1 MTTGTP
7 NRLAAYDSTGTL
19 ATGPGAVGGPSGAWL
34 GLGSATSPGQLLHLG
49 DGNLLVD
56 GGGEL
61 AFVLKRGFTAGPGP
75 GGWITRPADGLSPSP
90 IFQIGRIIAAGD
102 GDPEVRLIYSD
113 DSAGERSVF
122 EVDRKGIV
130 ASVKSGYTA
139 GGPTAPSYGAIARGS
154 HFEGFLGLTE
164 AEPVFRL
171 NSWPFMGLEL
181 GDGAGSAVDVRLGRP
196 AQETLTAYILD
207 PSTGLE
213 AAGAGKLTVAGPG
226 ATTGSVATLSA
237 GDVSISLVAD
247 DGGTIVM
254 TGLTGSL
261 AEDVLVIDDAG
272 TVGRRPAPVG
282 FRTTTAAT
290 TIAAGD
296 RTLVV
301 LGTSPV
307 TLTLPAATAGR
318 ELQLLNHSSATV
330 TLSVA
335 VLTGAATSV
344 TTLTAGSSAVIVG
357 DGTDWRR
364 VAVG

>member
-1 MTTGTP
+1 
-7 NRLAAYDSTGTL
+7 
-19 ATGPGAVGGPSGAWL
+19 
-34 GLGSATSPGQLLHLG
+34 LGSATAPGQLLHLG
-49 DGNLLVD
+49 DGNLLID

-61 AFVLKRGFTAGPGP
+61 ALLLKRGFTAGPGP
-75 GGWITRPADGLSPSP
+75 GGWVTRPSDGLSPSP
-90 IFQIGRIIAAGD
+90 IFQLGRIIAAGD

-130 ASVKSGYTA
+130 ASVKSGYTS
-139 GGPTAPSYGAIARGS
+139 GGPTAPSYGALARGS
-154 HFEGFLGLTE
+154 HFEGFLGLTM

-196 AQETLTAYILD
+196 AQETLAAYILD

-213 AAGAGKLTVAGPG
+213 AAGAGKLMIAGPG
-226 ATTGSVATLSA
+226 ATTGSLATLSA
-237 GDVSISLVAD
+237 GAVGISVVAD
-247 DGGTIVM
+247 DGGTIAM
-254 TGLTGSL
+254 TGLAGSF
-261 AEDVLVIDDAG
+261 AEDVLVIDG
-272 TVGRRPAPVG
+272 TGTLGRRAAPVG

-301 LGTSPV
+301 LGASPV
-307 TLTLPAATAGR
+307 TVTLPAATAGR
-318 ELQLLNHSSATV
+318 ELQLLNHSSAAV
-330 TLSVA
+330 TLSAA
-335 VLTGAATSV
+335 VLIGAASSV
-344 TTLTAGSSAVIVG
+344 ATLAAGTSAVIVG